1 MGKNIIQQA
10 RGKGSPTYRAPSF
23 KYKAKVEYPISNAK
37 SGQILEL
44 VKCSGHS
51 APLARIKYDNG
62 EEKYVIAPEGVKIGE
77 IVNLGEKV
85 EVKTGNTLYLK
96 DIPVGV
102 PIFNIEINPGDG
114 GKFVRSGGCF
124 AKVVSKTENLVVVLL
139 PSKKERIFNPM
150 CRATIGSIAGSGRKD
165 KPFLKAGNRYY
176 YMKSRNKLYPRVKG
190 QSMNAVD
197 HPHGTHRSS
206 RKGQPTIADRNAPP
220 GAKVGK
226 IRPRRTGMP
235 R

>member
-23 KYKAKVEYPISNAK
+23 KYKAKVAYPNQAS
-37 SGQILEL
+37 SGQI
-44 VKCSGHS
+44 VDFIKCRGHS
-51 APLARIKYDNG
+51 APLAKIRYNNG
-62 EEKYVIAPEGVKIGE
+62 EETFVVAAEGIKLGDQIQ
-77 IVNLGEKV
+77 LGEGAATG
-85 EVKTGNTLYLK
+85 TGNTLFLK
-96 DIPVGV
+96 DIPVGTA
-102 PIFNIEINPGDG
+102 IFNIEIKPGDG

-124 AKVVSKTENLVVVLL
+124 AKIISKRENEVIIML
-139 PSKKERIFNPM
+139 PSKKERSFNPN
-150 CRATIGSIAGSGRKD
+150 CRATIGLIAGAGRKD
-165 KPFLKAGNRYY
+165 KPFLKAGNRYH
-176 YMKSRNKLYPRVKG
+176 YMRARNKLYPRTKG

-206 RKGQPTIADRNAPP
+206 KKGQPTIADKNAPP

-226 IRPRRTGMP
+226 IRPRRTGMQ